1 MAEIKFDES
10 IFAGLKGKIVVIT
23 GGSSGIGLAAAK
35 FFSQQGAYVVS
46 ADLNP
51 PPEEIANVTFR
62 KVDLTK
68 WDEQYDLFE
77 WVVKTYSRLDIAF
90 LNAGVGEIESV
101 FVDEVDGQGR
111 LKEPKYSVLA
121 VNLIAPISGFKI
133 AVHFM
138 KKQAEGG
145 SVVITGSGK
154 SFNGVGG
161 TPMYAVAKHGLL
173 GLIRTLRN
181 DIPTKYKIRLN
192 LVCPFWTDT
201 GIIPPEEREKIVSA
215 KTCMQPADVPAKAA
229 AFVSLNPE
237 YQGRVVYAACGKYFD
252 VESGFQL
259 TRPVWLGA
267 KNHLDRLSWEEDP
280 AALAFKTKFE

>member
-1 MAEIKFDES
+1 MAEIKIDEK
-10 IFAGLKGKIVVIT
+10 IFAGLEGKVVIIT
-23 GGSSGIGLAAAK
+23 GGSSGIGLATAR
-35 FFSQQGAYVVS
+35 FFSQQGATIVS

-51 PPEEIANVTFR
+51 PPEVISNVTHR
-62 KVDLTK
+62 RVDLTK

-77 WVVKTYSRLDIAF
+77 WTVNAHGRIDIAF
-90 LNAGVGEIESV
+90 LNAGVAEIEDV
-101 FVDEVDGQGR
+101 FVDQVDDNGR

-121 VNLIAPISGFKI
+121 VNLIAPINGFKI

-138 KKQAEGG
+138 KRQPEGG

-173 GLIRTLRN
+173 GLIRTLRT
-181 DIPTKYKIRLN
+181 DIPEKYNIRLN

-201 GIIPPEEREKIVSA
+201 GIIPPAEREKIVSA
-215 KTCMQPADVPAKAA
+215 RECMQPADVPAKAVA
-229 AFVSLNPE
+229 YLSLNPDC
-237 YQGRVVYAACGKYFD
+237 QGLVLYAACGKYFD
-252 VESGFQL
+252 VDVGVQL

-267 KNHLDRLSWEEDP
+267 KNHLDRVSWEEDP